1 MLKKVIIPLALISL
15 FLSSQLVTAN
25 FGVDI
30 GDTFTYDCVAAERT
44 MSIGTHTGTGTGYTV
59 DDHAFAAGTSVVVE
73 VLEFDDSFFNTTIFE
88 IQAGS
93 YVENGSSSTFGFQLG
108 GLLMT
113 VFPLLFASLF
123 VDEVEWNQTE
133 AEEAPGMILE
143 PFVEPEAATWTL
155 FTDFAAEVQTGTSL
169 LSDPSMTG
177 LSIQAE
183 YTDSVSEFFFESYL
197 TGTYND
203 TLTNGTH
210 TYLINYDVDHHFQ
223 FAFNK
228 ANGVMK
234 GMRVEGTVD
243 GTSNSTAIGMSYE
256 MHTEL
261 AGYNLPNYQFAGGFI
276 PGFEWFLVIPAL
288 GLLVALPIIIR
299 RRK

>member
-1 MLKKVIIPLALISL
+1 MLKVIIPLALISL
-15 FLSSQLVTAN
+15 FLSTQLVTAN

-30 GDTFTYDCVAAERT
+30 GDTFTFDCVAAERT
-44 MSIGTHTGTGTGYTV
+44 MTIGSNTGTGTGYTV

-73 VLEFDDSFFNTTIFE
+73 VLEFDDSLFNTTIFE
-88 IQAGS
+88 KQAGS

-113 VFPLLFASLF
+113 VFPLIFALGF
-123 VDEVEWNQTE
+123 VDENDWNQTE

-155 FTDFAAEVQTGTSL
+155 FSEFAAEIQTGTSL
-169 LSDPSMTG
+169 LSDPGMSG

-197 TGTYND
+197 TGTFND
-203 TLTNGTH
+203 SITNGTH
-210 TYLINYDVDHHFQ
+210 TFILNYNVDHNFQ

-234 GMRVEGTVD
+234 GMHIEGTLE
-243 GTSNSTAIGMSYE
+243 GTSNSTAVEISYN

-261 AGYNLPNYQFAGGFI
+261 AGYNLPNFQFGGGFI

-288 GLLVALPIIIR
+288 GLLVAIPVIIR

>member
-1 MLKKVIIPLALISL
+1 MLKVIIPLALISL
-15 FLSSQLVTAN
+15 FLSTQLVTAN

-30 GDTFTYDCVAAERT
+30 GDTFTYDCIAAERT
-44 MSIGTHTGTGTGYTV
+44 MTIGSNTGTATGYTV
-59 DDHAFAAGTSVVVE
+59 DDHEFAEGTSVVVE
-73 VLEFDDSFFNTTIFE
+73 VLEFDDSLFNTTIYE
-88 IQAGS
+88 KQAGS

-113 VFPLLFASLF
+113 VFPLLFALGF
-123 VDEVEWNQTE
+123 VDENLWNQTE
-133 AEEAPGMILE
+133 AEAPPGMILE

-155 FTDFAAEVQTGTSL
+155 FADFAAEVQTGTSL
-169 LSDPSMTG
+169 LSDPAMSG

-203 TLTNGTH
+203 SITNGTH
-210 TYLINYDVDHHFQ
+210 IFLLNYDVDHNFQ

-234 GMRVEGTVD
+234 GMHIEGSLE
-243 GTSNSTAIGMSYE
+243 GTSNSTVVEISYN

-261 AGYNLPNYQFAGGFI
+261 AGYDLPNFQFGGGFI

>member
-1 MLKKVIIPLALISL
+1 MLKVIIPLALISL
-15 FLSSQLVTAN
+15 FLSTQLVTAN

-44 MSIGTHTGTGTGYTV
+44 MTLGSNTGTGTGYTV
-59 DDHAFAAGTSVVVE
+59 DGHAFAAGTSVVVE
-73 VLEFDDSFFNTTIFE
+73 VLEFDDSFFNTTIYE

-113 VFPLLFASLF
+113 VFPMIFAF
-123 VDEVEWNQTE
+123 VFVEESDWNQTE
-133 AEEAPGMILE
+133 AEEAPGILLE

-155 FTDFAAEVQTGTSL
+155 FSDFAAEVQTGTSL
-169 LSDPSMTG
+169 LSDPAMTG

-203 TLTNGTH
+203 TLDNGTH

-234 GMRVEGTVD
+234 GMHVEGTME
-243 GTSNSTAIGMSYE
+243 GTSNSTVIEFSYD

>member
-1 MLKKVIIPLALISL
+1 MKKMLKVIIPLALISL

-44 MSIGTHTGTGTGYTV
+44 MTIGSNTGTATGYTV
-59 DDHAFAAGTSVVVE
+59 DDHEFAEGTSVVVE
-73 VLEFDDSFFNTTIFE
+73 VLEFDDSLFNATIYE
-88 IQAGS
+88 KQAGS

-113 VFPLLFASLF
+113 VFPLFFALGF
-123 VDEVEWNQTE
+123 VDENTWNQTE
-133 AEEAPGMILE
+133 AEEGPGMILE

-155 FTDFAAEVQTGTSL
+155 FADFAAEVQTGTSL
-169 LSDPSMTG
+169 LSDPSMSG

-203 TLTNGTH
+203 SITNGTH
-210 TYLINYDVDHHFQ
+210 TFLLNYDVDHNFQ

-234 GMRVEGTVD
+234 GMRIEGSLE
-243 GTSNSTAIGMSYE
+243 GTSNSTVVEISYN

-261 AGYNLPNYQFAGGFI
+261 AGYNLPN
-276 PGFEWFLVIPAL
+276 
-288 GLLVALPIIIR
+288 
-299 RRK
+299 

>member
-1 MLKKVIIPLALISL
+1 MLKVIIPLALISL
-15 FLSSQLVTAN
+15 FLSTQLVTAN

-30 GDTFTYDCVAAERT
+30 GDTFTFDCIAAERT
-44 MSIGTHTGTGTGYTV
+44 ITVGSNTGTGTGYTV

-73 VLEFDDSFFNTTIFE
+73 VLEFDDSFLNTTIYE

-93 YVENGSSSTFGFQLG
+93 YVENGSSSTFGFQFG

-113 VFPLLFASLF
+113 VFPLLFSLVY
-123 VDEVEWNQTE
+123 VDPIEWNQTE
-133 AEEAPGMILE
+133 AEEAPGMLLE

-155 FTDFAAEVQTGTSL
+155 FAEFAAEVQTGSSL
-169 LSDPSMTG
+169 ISASGMSG

-197 TGTYND
+197 GGTFND

-228 ANGVMK
+228 ANGVLK
-234 GMRVEGTVD
+234 GMHVEGSME
-243 GTSNSTAIGMSYE
+243 GTSNSTVIEFSYN